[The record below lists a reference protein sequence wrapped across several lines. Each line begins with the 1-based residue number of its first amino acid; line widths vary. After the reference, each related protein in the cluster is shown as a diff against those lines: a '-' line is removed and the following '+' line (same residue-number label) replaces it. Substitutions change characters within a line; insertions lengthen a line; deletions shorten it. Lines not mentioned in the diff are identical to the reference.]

1 VLVLTLTPALVAGVI
16 ADEKRRKTLHY
27 VLASRLTGPEI
38 VIGKLMARML
48 HLGVLLGV
56 SFPVLSLMVLLGGID
71 PWLIVLS
78 CGAAASTAW
87 FLAALSIWVSTIA
100 KRAREALFI
109 AFGLEFLWLCLP
121 MMARLS
127 PTVGWA
133 IADQIIWEAMDWL
146 AASSPFGPG
155 QEFVFALRSGA
166 TGLATNVAT
175 MIRIQLVAGFV
186 FAALAAISV
195 RPVFKAQEGAEGGR
209 RGLLRFLTRRRTGRV
224 LPRPALGD
232 APMLWKELFTSR
244 ARGFARFV
252 AVVIT
257 LVSGGFL
264 LYYSIWFAAMAFL
277 EWRDYGDQPAWQNW
291 VARSERMKFLWFI
304 RAVVPLLYIVGILS
318 VAGAAAASITSE
330 HEDDTWTSLTST
342 DLTAREI
349 ILAKLLGSLWRPRG
363 IVVYIVLLTLAG
375 CLVGSLDPLSL
386 PFLVVSLV
394 VFGWFAVALGTWI
407 SLQLKSTWRAQ
418 FLTVAC
424 LLLTNISGQAI
435 LSNVQRWAP
444 LLWPGFTP
452 YEISKTILA
461 PNFRREW
468 SAESRPSSLISS
480 YVEDTPFWHVSFSI
494 LSLVGYGTGALGLT
508 LVSLRAFETVAGR
521 PCIPRKPHPELVS
534 TLSKDDT
541 PTVMGLPEVG
551 PSSSRPVSITPS

>member
-38 VIGKLMARML
+38 VVGKLLARML
-48 HLGVLLGV
+48 HMGVLLGV
-56 SFPVLSLMVLLGGID
+56 SVPVLSLMVLLGGID
-71 PWLIVLS
+71 PGLIVLS

-109 AFGLEFLWLCLP
+109 AFGLEFLWLFVPL
-121 MMARLS
+121 MARWS
-127 PTVGWA
+127 PPLGWSPV
-133 IADQIIWEAMDWL
+133 DQIIWDAMDWL

-155 QEFVFALRSGA
+155 QEFIFSLRAGSP
-166 TGLATNVAT
+166 GLATKIAE
-175 MIRIQLVAGFV
+175 MIRIQVVAGFV
-186 FAALAAISV
+186 FAALAAVQV
-195 RPVFKAQEGAEGGR
+195 RPVFKAQEGAVGVRRGFIGFLTGR
-209 RGLLRFLTRRRTGRV
+209 RSGRIM
-224 LPRPALGD
+224 PRPALGN

-244 ARGFARFV
+244 ARGFARLIAVLITVV
-252 AVVIT
+252 A
-257 LVSGGFL
+257 GGFL
-264 LYYSIWFAAMAFL
+264 LYYSIWFGAMAFL

-291 VARSERMKFLWFI
+291 IARSERMQFLWFI

-330 HEDDTWTSLTST
+330 HEDDTWASLTST

-349 ILAKLLGSLWRPRG
+349 ILAKLLGALWRPRG
-363 IVVYIVLLTLAG
+363 IVVYIVFLTLAG
-375 CLVGSLDPLSL
+375 CFVGSLHPLSL
-386 PFLVVSLV
+386 PFLVVSLAAY
-394 VFGWFAVALGTWI
+394 GWFAVALGIWI

-424 LLLTNISGQAI
+424 LLLINISGQAI

-461 PNFRREW
+461 SNFRREW
-468 SAESRPSSLISS
+468 SAESRPSSLIFSTI
-480 YVEDTPFWHVSFSI
+480 EDTPFWNNSFSV
-494 LSLVGYGTGALGLT
+494 LSIVGYGAGALGLT
-508 LVSLRAFETVAGR
+508 LVSLRVFETVAGR
-521 PCIPRKPHPELVS
+521 PRISKKSHPAQVMDRG
-534 TLSKDDT
+534 KDREPLADD
-541 PTVMGLPEVG
+541 LPEICSG
-551 PSSSRPVSITPS
+551 SSQPAPAASP